1 MNTIYIPY
9 GEDHRDETC
18 AFLGLTLDAWQ
29 TAYRNGQFMNETL
42 CGITHQGINLADG
55 RVLVRRD
62 DKYGAGTRLFLFE
75 NREAYHQWD
84 KERKSGE
91 RDPETGRYPEA
102 PAKPTTAME
111 LYEIPELK
119 HNPLINLEE
128 KRQDSDN
135 QAGAFEYER
144 DLEAMRRKQ
153 LTHLDIHFGVRVDD
167 LKRLLKKA
175 KKLQPKK
182 KDRKGVGMWGD
193 EMYDILFV
201 AVTLEIRNGQLA
213 AYVYVPQPETNEI
226 VRQYVPERIQVSGAG
241 YSVDIPVALDAL
253 VGTPSAPG
261 NLDFEDKGSTLMMR
275 HEYAT
280 GDLRYQ
286 SGKSRVRVARA
297 VVRNRH
303 WSRPTMTAEL
313 SWQCYDHDDYD
324 GVR

>member
-1 MNTIYIPY
+1 MN
-9 GEDHRDETC
+9 
-18 AFLGLTLDAWQ
+18 
-29 TAYRNGQFMNETL
+29 
-42 CGITHQGINLADG
+42 
-55 RVLVRRD
+55 
-62 DKYGAGTRLFLFE
+62 
-75 NREAYHQWD
+75 
-84 KERKSGE
+84 
-91 RDPETGRYPEA
+91 
-102 PAKPTTAME
+102 TTAME
-111 LYEIPELK
+111 LYEIPKLK
-119 HNPLINLEE
+119 HNPYELIEMAQPRSYRHVDASALDAEEDFKSFCYRLINLEE
-128 KRQDSDN
+128 KRQGSDN

-153 LTHLDIHFGVRVDD
+153 LDHLDIHFGVRVDD
-167 LKRLLKKA
+167 LKALLKKA

-241 YSVDIPVALDAL
+241 YSVNIPVALDAL

-261 NLDFEDKGSTLMMR
+261 NLDFEDKGTALMMR

-303 WSRPTMTAEL
+303 WSRSTMTAEL
-313 SWQCYDHDDYD
+313 SWQCYDHD
-324 GVR
+324 GVK